1 MIMKL
6 IISALLA
13 MVVLGGVA
21 ARASADE
28 YNPYQ
33 EPQQDRHRNFGL

>member
-1 MIMKL
+1 MKI

-13 MVVLGGVA
+13 MTVLAGVA

-28 YNPYQ
+28 YSPYQ
-33 EPQQDRHRNFGL
+33 EPQQDWHRNFGL